1 MVRLNSTTT
10 QIIIPGRTRREV
22 AEKSNQSNS
31 EKTCMPMPTKIRT

>member
-22 AEKSNQSNS
+22 TENSNQTKD
-31 EKTCMPMPTKIRT
+31 ETCMPMPTKIRT